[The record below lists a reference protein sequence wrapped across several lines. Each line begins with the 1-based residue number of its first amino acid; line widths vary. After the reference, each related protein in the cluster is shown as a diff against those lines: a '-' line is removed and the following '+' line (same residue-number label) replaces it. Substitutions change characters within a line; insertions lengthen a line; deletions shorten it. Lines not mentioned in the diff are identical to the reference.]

1 MDRFDADK
9 IGEYV
14 FNRVEEGSG
23 ITTRMRKANQVKYC
37 AVMTLLKITKA
48 YVWIKSQTGR
58 FLWATV

>member
-23 ITTRMRKANQVKYC
+23 ITTRMRKANQVKY
-37 AVMTLLKITKA
+37 
-48 YVWIKSQTGR
+48 
-58 FLWATV
+58 